1 MMTFSQAMASAP
13 SVPGLICR
21 NMSARVA
28 KNVTRG
34 STTIILLPRF
44 MQSMTQCPKKPSAFE
59 FKGLFPQTAMQPG
72 AFHSGLL

>member
-1 MMTFSQAMASAP
+1 MMTFSIAMASAP

-21 NMSARVA
+21 NSGAEPRY
-28 KNVTRG
+28 VTRG

-59 FKGLFPQTAMQPG
+59 FKGLFPKPQCSQG